1 MQLEFSG
8 APEIGA
14 PRPAVWRKLTDPD
27 FIAASAPGV
36 EAVETLSPTHFRVT
50 SGLGVGA
57 MRVRFGLDVQLSDVV
72 EPERLRM
79 VSRGTGAGSEVDVVS
94 SVRLEEVGAARTRLT
109 WAATCTVSGVLAGLG
124 SRFIE
129 GTARRLT
136 EDFWSDFAKRAGT
149 G

>member
-14 PRPAVWRKLTDPD
+14 PRTVVWRRLTDPD

-36 EAVETLSPTHFRVT
+36 EAVETVSPTHFRVA

-57 MRVRFGLDVQLSDVV
+57 MRVKFSLDVELSDIV

-79 VSRGTGAGSEVDVVS
+79 VSRGKGAGSEVDVVS
-94 SVRLEEVGAARTRLT
+94 SVQLAELRADRTRLT

-129 GTARRLT
+129 ATARRLT
-136 EDFWSDFAKRAGT
+136 EEFWSDFARRAGT